1 MAGERRVPG
10 VAEVLRFRADLEEAG
25 GGGAALVVPAD
36 VAAALGP
43 GKRPPV
49 RATIGGHTF
58 PTRLAVYGGRSLL
71 GVTKANRAA
80 AGIAV
85 GDTVDVA
92 VARDEAPREVAVPP
106 DLQAALDVDAAA
118 AATFAGLS
126 FSHRR
131 EYVQWIAEAKRPE
144 TRARRVAGTLDRL
157 HAHAAGKGAR

>member
-71 GVTKANRAA
+71 GVTKASRAA
-80 AGIAV
+80 AGISV

-92 VARDEAPREVAVPP
+92 VARDDAPREVAVPP
-106 DLQAALDVDAAA
+106 DLQAALDADAAA

-131 EYVQWIAEAKRPE
+131 EYVQWITEAKRAE
-144 TRARRVAGTLDRL
+144 TRTARLEKTLTML
-157 HAHAAGKGAR
+157 KVGSKGPKA